1 MRAAALAGVGLLA
14 AFAAA
19 PRAGRETAL
28 DRYVHGPDPAYHW
41 ELAKTIS
48 GNGNGYQAF
57 VIDLTSQSWR
67 KPGEVD
73 RNVWKHWLTVIK
85 PDKVTSPTAFLF
97 ITGGNNGDPAPDKP
111 NPILADM
118 AATSGSVT
126 AELRMVPNQPL
137 AFPDDGNKPLVEDEF
152 ISYTWDKFLHG
163 GDDQWPARL
172 PMTTSAVRAMDTV
185 TAFCAGA
192 GHCGP
197 AVDRFVVAGGSKRG
211 WTTWTTAAVDKR
223 VVAIEPLVIDLLNVE
238 ASFDHH
244 WRVYGFWAPA
254 IKDYEDRHVME
265 WQGSQRYRELMT
277 IVEPFS
283 YRERLTM
290 PKYIVNAAG
299 DQFFLPDSSQFY
311 FDDLQ
316 GEKYLRYIPN
326 ADHSLKDSDV
336 GESMIA
342 FYDSVVKGTP
352 RPRFSWNMGKDG
364 TVRVTTSGKPSQV
377 QLWQATNPEKRDFR
391 LETIGKAYHATELKG
406 DGGVYVVKVPR
417 PAKGFTAYFVELTFP
432 SGGKYPFKFTTQVW
446 VTPDILPY
454 PKYVPKRPGGVDRNA
469 TSASS
474 SRSGS

>member
-1 MRAAALAGVGLLA
+1 LCHRLLAIAVIVAFA

-19 PRAGRETAL
+19 PKAGKETAL
-28 DRYVHGPDPAYHW
+28 DRYVAKPDPSYRW
-41 ELAKTIS
+41 EVAKTI
-48 GNGNGYQAF
+48 NGEGYTAN
-57 VIDLTSQSWR
+57 VIELTSQTWR

-73 RNVWKHWLTVIK
+73 RNVWKHWLTIIK
-85 PDKVTSPTAFLF
+85 PEKVTSPIAFLF
-97 ITGGNNGDPAPDKP
+97 ITGGNNGDPAPEKA

-118 AATSGSVT
+118 AVASGTIT

-137 AFPDDGNKPLVEDEF
+137 AFPDDGNRPLVEDQF

-163 GDDQWPARL
+163 GDDEWLSRL
-172 PMTTSAVRAMDTV
+172 PMTKSAVRAMDTV

-192 GHCGP
+192 GNCGTP
-197 AVDRFVVAGGSKRG
+197 ATRFVVSGGSKRG

-223 VVAIEPLVIDLLNVE
+223 VIAIEPLVIDLLNVE

-254 IKDYEDRHVME
+254 IKDYEDRKIME
-265 WQGSQRYRELMT
+265 WQGTKRYRELMT

-283 YRERLTM
+283 YRDRLTM
-290 PKYIVNAAG
+290 PKYMINAAG

-311 FDDLQ
+311 FDDLK

-326 ADHSLKDSDV
+326 TDHSLKDSDV

-342 FYDSVVKGTP
+342 FYESVVKGAP
-352 RPRFSWNMGKDG
+352 RPRFSWKQEKDG
-364 TVRVTTSGKPSQV
+364 SVRIVTSDRPSQV
-377 QLWQATNPEKRDFR
+377 RLWQATNPEKRDFR
-391 LETIGKAYHATELKG
+391 LETIGKAYTATELKDEG
-406 DGGVYVVKVPR
+406 GGVYVARVSK
-417 PAKGFTAYFVELTFP
+417 PAKGFTAYFVELAFP

-454 PKYVPKRPGGVDRNA
+454 PKFVPKRP
-469 TSASS
+469 TT
-474 SRSGS
+474 